1 MNWIKLTKLVLC
13 VNDLINILV
22 TSYHQQG
29 CITLTI
35 QHNVSKG
42 NCFRLLVKAVCFRN
56 VVSCVVYSVDDL
68 KILIYISDVSQKL
81 RYSAST
87 VSKSNKHF
95 SAVFRLPYQT
105 SIWEMND
112 SYCPLSINKYARCSI
127 FGSFHPFKT
136 STVPSLPVLIATF
149 KRHKATAL
157 AV

>member
-1 MNWIKLTKLVLC
+1 MCKWFNKHTCDFLPPG
-13 VNDLINILV
+13 
-22 TSYHQQG
+22 G

-35 QHNVSKG
+35 QHTVSKA

-56 VVSCVVYSVDDL
+56 GVSCVVYSVDDL
-68 KILIYISDVSQKL
+68 KILIHISDVSQKL

-95 SAVFRLPYQT
+95 SAVFRLPYQI
-105 SIWEMND
+105 SILETND
-112 SYCPLSINKYARCSI
+112 SYRPPSTNKYARCSI

-136 STVPSLPVLIATF
+136 STAPSLPVLIATF

-157 AV
+157 AVSFYI